1 MAVKNQLWNDA
12 RVKKEARCLR
22 GAGFQVTIVAKP
34 EDGFGEDET
43 ERDIRILRPRKDSR
57 RRERL
62 RKKAVRASEQPS
74 RSCRARILTAIRR
87 NRLRRTLTDW
97 KRNLPWEY
105 RLYRAILSTGADIV
119 HANDLDTLLIC
130 SAAARKLG
138 AKLVYDSHELWLESS
153 RFLSATSPL
162 NRLRFR
168 LTEKRLIYGADAV
181 IAVTPSRGEAMLSM
195 YPGLKRMVIIENS
208 SIPVADLPSSRYLR
222 DRLDLPDSTVVAL
235 YQGVICPE
243 RGLEELVNA
252 AQILKNERI
261 AIVIMGHDSWSGT
274 LERIAGEADLEGI
287 LFLVP
292 PVPSE
297 DLLEIT
303 VSADIGLILFQNTC
317 LNHFYSL
324 PNKLYEYMMAG
335 LPVIASNFPEM
346 SRIITENRSGLLID
360 ASSPEEIADAIG
372 TLAANRSE
380 ARSMGQRGRIAVLE
394 KYNWLEQEKKLI
406 TLYEELQRE

>member
-12 RVKKEARCLR
+12 RVKKEALCLR
-22 GAGFQVTIVAKP
+22 DAGFEVTIVAKP
-34 EDGFGEDET
+34 EDGFDEDET
-43 ERDIRILRPRKDSR
+43 WQDIRILRPRKDSR
-57 RRERL
+57 RRERF
-62 RKKAVRASEQPS
+62 RDKVVRVAEQPS
-74 RSCRARILTAIRR
+74 RSGWARILTAIRR
-87 NRLRRTLTDW
+87 NRLRRILTDW
-97 KRNLPWEY
+97 KRDLPWEY
-105 RLYRAILSTGADIV
+105 RLYRAVLSTNADIV

-153 RFLSATSPL
+153 RFLTATSAM

-168 LTEKRLIYGADAV
+168 LTEKHLIYDADAV
-181 IAVTPSRGEAMLSM
+181 IAVTPSRGETMLSM

-208 SIPVADLPSSRYLR
+208 SIPVADLPTGRYLR

-243 RGLEELVNA
+243 RGLEELVKA
-252 AQILKNERI
+252 AQMLKNEGI
-261 AIVIMGHDSWSGT
+261 AVVIMGQDSWSGT
-274 LERIAGEADLEGI
+274 LEEIAGKADLNGI
-287 LFLVP
+287 LFLEP

-297 DLLEIT
+297 DLLEAT

-346 SRIITENRSGLLID
+346 SRIIDENRSGLLID
-360 ASSPEEIADAIG
+360 ASSPTEIADAIR
-372 TLAANRSE
+372 TLAENRSE
-380 ARSMGQRGRIAVLE
+380 ARSMGQRGRTAVLE

>member
-12 RVKKEARCLR
+12 RVKKEALCLR
-22 GAGFQVTIVAKP
+22 DAGFNVTIVAKP

-43 ERDIRILRPRKDSR
+43 AQDIRILRPRKDSR
-57 RRERL
+57 RREHL
-62 RKKAVRASEQPS
+62 REKVVQVAEQPS
-74 RSCRARILTAIRR
+74 RSGWARILTAIRR

-153 RFLSATSPL
+153 RFLTATSAM

-168 LTEKRLIYGADAV
+168 LTEKRLIYRADAV
-181 IAVTPSRGEAMLSM
+181 IAVTPSRAEAMLSM
-195 YPGLKRMVIIENS
+195 YPGLKRMVVIENS
-208 SIPVADLPSSRYLR
+208 SIPVANLPSGRYLR

-243 RGLEELVNA
+243 RGLEELVTA
-252 AQILKNERI
+252 AQMLKSERI
-261 AIVIMGHDSWSGT
+261 AVVIMGQDSWSGT
-274 LERIAGEADLEGI
+274 LEEIAGKADLEGI
-287 LFLVP
+287 LFLEP
-292 PVPSE
+292 PVLSE
-297 DLLEIT
+297 DLLEAT

-317 LNHFYSL
+317 LNHYYSL

-335 LPVIASNFPEM
+335 LPVVASNFPEM
-346 SRIITENRSGLLID
+346 SRIIDENRSGLLID
-360 ASSPEEIADAIG
+360 ASSPGEIADAIR
-372 TLAANRSE
+372 TLAENRPE
-380 ARSMGQRGRIAVLE
+380 ARSMGQRGRTAVLK

-406 TLYEELQRE
+406 SLYEELERE